1 MAGQWSQTCGV
12 SQLTSAGAGV
22 LDARIGRHVLSR
34 LTPYWLCPMW
44 TVTRFLISD
53 LFAFTVFLRYTAT
66 IDLNLDPL
74 EG

>member
-1 MAGQWSQTCGV
+1 
-12 SQLTSAGAGV
+12 
-22 LDARIGRHVLSR
+22 
-34 LTPYWLCPMW
+34 MW